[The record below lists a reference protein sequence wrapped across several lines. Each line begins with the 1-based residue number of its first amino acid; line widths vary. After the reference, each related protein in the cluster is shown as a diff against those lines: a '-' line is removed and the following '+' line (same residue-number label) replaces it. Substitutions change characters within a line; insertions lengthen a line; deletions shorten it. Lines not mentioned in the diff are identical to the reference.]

1 MENELEDGVSSLAVP
16 LRDTDGQVVAS
27 INMADYFVRQNGQR
41 LDSVALKS
49 LVATAAEI
57 EMDLRLMRGTAVTR
71 YRPKTF
77 LLFLVAL
84 VDRVRTQDCPVG
96 LRVC

>member
-71 YRPKTF
+71 
-77 LLFLVAL
+77 
-84 VDRVRTQDCPVG
+84 
-96 LRVC
+96 